1 MSELSIQQIMSSR
14 YRTSSHADAQTKNL
28 MEGLG
33 LSTKAN
39 VARLA
44 IGRSL
49 AGAAL
54 PEDSVDAKGLEIPAS
69 SLFTQ
74 NDVIAWVGMLV
85 THSSMHGGPAIDT
98 MDAFRSAIR
107 RHWHRG
113 AALLTSDWQDVAED
127 YDAFI
132 GMLLNRRTDLPETRT
147 IGTARQHESNVSADS
162 AGDISKDLIRALG
175 DIGVNGEVKGIVH
188 GPRVS
193 RYKVL
198 LRDVNQLD
206 RLRKGLERLALAL
219 NLQNMRPTLGPSDEA
234 KTVALD
240 VPRARTSW
248 LSSGRREFEMALG
261 SVAKSDAT
269 LEVFPGQ
276 DVTGGT
282 CHFDLAT
289 APHLLVG
296 GATGQGKSVCMH
308 ALIVSLISRHSP
320 ETLKLCLIDPKQ
332 VEFPVYGSSKYLWN
346 NEVASGI
353 ASARNAIDA
362 LVQEMDTRYT
372 RLKELG
378 VNHVLEAR
386 KKQGGG
392 FPFIVAFI
400 DELADLIIQDRTI
413 EPKIVRLAQ
422 LARASGIHLVL
433 ATQRPDAK
441 TFSGLIRSNIPS
453 RIALTV
459 QKSSESQIILD
470 EPGAED
476 LLGKGDMLIK
486 QPGEEIT
493 RAHGY
498 YLSLQDVE
506 AMVR

>member
-1 MSELSIQQIMSSR
+1 MTTLTVQQIMSSR
-14 YRTSSHADAQTKNL
+14 FRTSAHADAKTKAL
-28 MEGLG
+28 MEGLA

-49 AGAAL
+49 AAGAL
-54 PEDSVDAKGLEIPAS
+54 PDDTVDAKGLEIPAT

-74 NDVIAWVGMLV
+74 VDVTTWVGLLA
-85 THSSMHGGPAIDT
+85 THASIHGGGSFDS
-98 MDAFRSAIR
+98 MDSFRTAVR

-113 AALLTSDWQDVAED
+113 ASLLMNDWKDVNED

-132 GMLLNRRTDLPETRT
+132 GILLKRRSDLPDTR
-147 IGTARQHESNVSADS
+147 ADN
-162 AGDISKDLIRALG
+162 GVRALG
-175 DIGVNGEVKGIVH
+175 DMVPAAATEDISKLLIKALSDIGVSADVKGVVH

-206 RLRKGLERLALAL
+206 KLRKGLERLALAL
-219 NLQNMRPTLGPSDEA
+219 NLQNMMPTLGTSDEA
-234 KTVALD
+234 NTLALD
-240 VPRARTSW
+240 IPRPRTTW
-248 LSSGRREFEMALG
+248 INAGRKDLEAALD
-261 SVAKSDAT
+261 SIPRKDST

-276 DVTGGT
+276 GVTGQNV
-282 CHFDLAT
+282 HFDLAT

-308 ALIVSLISRHSP
+308 VLIVSLITRHTP
-320 ETLKLCLIDPKQ
+320 DTLKLCLIDPKQ
-332 VEFPVYGSSKYLWN
+332 VEFAVYEGSKYLWN
-346 NEVASGI
+346 NEVASGVNQ
-353 ASARNAIDA
+353 ARNAIDA
-362 LVQEMDTRYT
+362 LVIEMDSRYVQ
-372 RLKELG
+372 LKALG
-378 VNHVLEAR
+378 VNNVLDAR
-386 KKQGGG
+386 RKAGG

-400 DELADLIIQDRTI
+400 DELADLIIQDRTV
-413 EPKIVRLAQ
+413 ESKIVRLAQ
-422 LARASGIHLVL
+422 AARAAGIHLVL

-459 QKSSESQIILD
+459 QKSTESQIILD
-470 EPGAED
+470 ETGAED

-486 QPGEEIT
+486 RPGEELE
-493 RAHGY
+493 RAHGFF
-498 YLSLQDVE
+498 LSLTDVE
-506 AMVR
+506 AMI

>member
-1 MSELSIQQIMSSR
+1 MNALTVQQIMSSR
-14 YRTSSHADAQTKNL
+14 FRTSANADGKTKAL

-49 AGAAL
+49 SGGPL
-54 PEDSVDAKGLEIPAS
+54 SEDAVDAKGLEIPAT

-74 NDVIAWVGMLV
+74 NDVATWVGLLA
-85 THSSMHGGPAIDT
+85 THAVMHGGTPVDS
-98 MDAFRSAIR
+98 MDSFRAAIR
-107 RHWHRG
+107 GHWHRG
-113 AALLTSDWQDVAED
+113 ATLLMNDWQDVNED

-132 GMLLNRRTDLPETRT
+132 SMLLNRRADLPATKSE
-147 IGTARQHESNVSADS
+147 IHARPGADAAPPAPS
-162 AGDISKDLIRALG
+162 EDISKQLVKALG
-175 DIGVNGEVKGIVH
+175 DIGVNAEVKGVVH

-193 RYKVL
+193 RYRVL

-219 NLQNMRPTLGPSDEA
+219 NLQNMMPTLGPSDEA
-234 KTVALD
+234 RTVALD
-240 VPRARTSW
+240 IPRPRVSW
-248 LSSGRREFEMALG
+248 INAGRRELEAALN
-261 SVAKSDAT
+261 SVPRSEST

-276 DVTGGT
+276 GVTGRVI
-282 CHFDLAT
+282 HFDLAA

-308 ALIVSLISRHSP
+308 GLIVSLISRHSP
-320 ETLKLCLIDPKQ
+320 DTLRLCLIDPKQ
-332 VEFPVYGSSKYLWN
+332 VEFPVYSGSKYLWN
-346 NEVASGI
+346 DDVASGI
-353 ASARNAIDA
+353 TEARTAIDA
-362 LVQEMDTRYT
+362 LVVEMDNRYAQM
-372 RLKELG
+372 KAFG
-378 VNHVLEAR
+378 VNNVLDAR
-386 KKQGGG
+386 RKAGG

-400 DELADLIIQDRTI
+400 DELADLIIQDRTV
-413 EPKIVRLAQ
+413 ESKIVRLAQ
-422 LARASGIHLVL
+422 AARAAGIHLVL

-470 EPGAED
+470 DTGAQD
-476 LLGKGDMLIK
+476 LLGRGDMLIK
-486 QPGEEIT
+486 RPGEELE
-493 RAHGY
+493 RGHGF
-498 YLSLQDVE
+498 YLSLMDVE
-506 AMVR
+506 AMI

>member
-1 MSELSIQQIMSSR
+1 MNALTIQQIMSSR
-14 YRTSSHADAQTKNL
+14 FRTSADADGKTKAL

-49 AGAAL
+49 SGGPL
-54 PEDSVDAKGLEIPAS
+54 PDDGVDAKGLEIPAT

-74 NDVIAWVGMLV
+74 SDVATWVGLLA
-85 THSSMHGGPAIDT
+85 THAAQHGGAPMDS
-98 MDAFRSAIR
+98 MDAFRGAVR
-107 RHWHRG
+107 GHWHRG
-113 AALLTSDWQDVAED
+113 AALLMNDWRDVNED

-132 GMLLNRRTDLPETRT
+132 SMLLNRRADLPEYPSDPLRS
-147 IGTARQHESNVSADS
+147 GTSDAPLAASE
-162 AGDISKDLIRALG
+162 DISNQLVKALS
-175 DIGVNGEVKGIVH
+175 DIGVSAEVRGVIH

-193 RYKVL
+193 RYRVL

-219 NLQNMRPTLGPSDEA
+219 NLQNMMPTIGPSDEA
-234 KTVALD
+234 RTVALD
-240 VPRARTSW
+240 VPRPRSTWINA
-248 LSSGRREFEMALG
+248 GRRELESAMNGVPRSA
-261 SVAKSDAT
+261 ST

-276 DVTGGT
+276 GVTGNVI
-282 CHFDLAT
+282 HFDLAT

-308 ALIVSLISRHSP
+308 VLIVSLIYRHTP
-320 ETLKLCLIDPKQ
+320 DTLRLCLIDPKQ
-332 VEFPVYGSSKYLWN
+332 VEFPVYSGSKHLWN
-346 NEVASGI
+346 DEVTSGI
-353 ASARNAIDA
+353 TEARNAIDA
-362 LVQEMDTRYT
+362 LVLEMDSRYA
-372 RLKELG
+372 RMKALG
-378 VNHVLEAR
+378 VNNVLDAR
-386 KKQGGG
+386 KKAGG

-400 DELADLIIQDRTI
+400 DELADLIIQDRTV
-413 EPKIVRLAQ
+413 ESKIVRLAQ
-422 LARASGIHLVL
+422 AARAAGIHLVL

-470 EPGAED
+470 DTGAED
-476 LLGKGDMLIK
+476 LLGRGDMLIK
-486 QPGEEIT
+486 RPGEDLV
-493 RAHGY
+493 RGHGF
-498 YLSLQDVE
+498 YLSLSDVE
-506 AMVR
+506 AMI